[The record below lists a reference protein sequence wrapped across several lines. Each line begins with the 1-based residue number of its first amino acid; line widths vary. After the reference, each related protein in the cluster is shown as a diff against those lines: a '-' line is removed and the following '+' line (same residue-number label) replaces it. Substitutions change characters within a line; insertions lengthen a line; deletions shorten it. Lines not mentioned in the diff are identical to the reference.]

1 MKHVAVDS
9 DIFFFSVGQDK
20 RDRNVRLASS
30 LLEHIDNH
38 PELELCVPFS
48 VLAETVFKTLT
59 SEKESTDPNRL
70 EHITALIEL
79 WRKLE
84 IRFLLPSN
92 EAAEIC
98 WNLVNECGDRMQP
111 TDRTH
116 LGYALAY
123 GMDYL
128 ITTDKILLHY
138 HVPDDFRL
146 KVVSLRDARETIG
159 I

>member
-1 MKHVAVDS
+1 M
-9 DIFFFSVGQDK
+9 
-20 RDRNVRLASS
+20 
-30 LLEHIDNH
+30 
-38 PELELCVPFS
+38 
-48 VLAETVFKTLT
+48 
-59 SEKESTDPNRL
+59 
-70 EHITALIEL
+70 
-79 WRKLE
+79 E

-98 WNLVNECGDRMQP
+98 WNLVNECGDRMQS

>member
-1 MKHVAVDS
+1 MKQIAIDS
-9 DIFFFSVGQDK
+9 EIFFFSAGQDK
-20 RDRNVRLASS
+20 RERNVRLASS

-59 SEKESTDPNRL
+59 NEKESKDPQKL
-70 EHITALIEL
+70 GQISALIEL

-98 WNLVNECGDRMQP
+98 
-111 TDRTH
+111 
-116 LGYALAY
+116 
-123 GMDYL
+123 
-128 ITTDKILLHY
+128 
-138 HVPDDFRL
+138 
-146 KVVSLRDARETIG
+146 
-159 I
+159 

>member
-1 MKHVAVDS
+1 MKHIAVDS

-59 SEKESTDPNRL
+59 SEKESTDPSRL
-70 EHITALIEL
+70 EHIMALIEL

-111 TDRTH
+111 TDRAH

>member
-9 DIFFFSVGQDK
+9 DIFFFSIGQDK
-20 RDRNVRLASS
+20 RDRNVLLASS

-84 IRFLLPSN
+84 IKFLLPSN
-92 EAAEIC
+92 EAAETSLDTASHAR
-98 WNLVNECGDRMQP
+98 LVSGGAHAQS
-111 TDRTH
+111 
-116 LGYALAY
+116 ALA
-123 GMDYL
+123 
-128 ITTDKILLHY
+128 
-138 HVPDDFRL
+138 
-146 KVVSLRDARETIG
+146 ARRR
-159 I
+159 

>member
-9 DIFFFSVGQDK
+9 DIFFFSIGQDK

-48 VLAETVFKTLT
+48 VLAETVFKTLM

-84 IRFLLPSN
+84 IKFLLPSN

-123 GMDYL
+123 GMDYF

-138 HVPDDFRL
+138 HVPDGFRL
-146 KVVSLRDARETIG
+146 KVISLRGARETIG